1 MFLLLRSLEK
11 SGKLIEFLSQ
21 WDSTFDTV
29 PQRMEH
35 LWIDLY
41 ERGYIEE
48 NDITFL
54 QTWIGALHQIGYE
67 FPVLKRRFRNIAV
80 MGQFNYAD
88 SPSTFHDV
96 TFWVQK
102 MKEKFDTVLAAG
114 PYSNEQAELFKANS
128 IEVIQS
134 EADKGFY
141 SPLQNQIN
149 TLLQFKDSNKID
161 GVMYVHDDGIMNV
174 TELSQG
180 KVCNTCVL
188 LL

>member
-1 MFLLLRSLEK
+1 MECIRGNSAE
-11 SGKLIEFLSQ
+11 GMQPREFG
-21 WDSTFDTV
+21 
-29 PQRMEH
+29 
-35 LWIDLY
+35 
-41 ERGYIEE
+41 RG
-48 NDITFL
+48 
-54 QTWIGALHQIGYE
+54 
-67 FPVLKRRFRNIAV
+67 
-80 MGQFNYAD
+80 
-88 SPSTFHDV
+88 
-96 TFWVQK
+96 
-102 MKEKFDTVLAAG
+102 
-114 PYSNEQAELFKANS
+114 NS